1 MLRVALTGNVGS
13 GKSAASQ
20 MLEEWGATVVDTD
33 VLAREVVKPG
43 SPALAQIREIW
54 GDQVI
59 DEDGGL
65 DRAAMRHVAFAD
77 PGARRDLELI
87 LHPAILERAHQMMDE
102 AEAEGAD
109 IFIVVVPLLY
119 ESGSE
124 SDADLVVLIDTP
136 LEQRIARMVASRDL
150 DEEEAR
156 RIAAAQM
163 PAEEKR
169 KRADLIIENDAD
181 LATLNGR
188 VEQAWKEIQKR
199 AGKK

>member
-13 GKSAASQ
+13 GKSAASRMFQ
-20 MLEEWGATVVDTD
+20 EWGATVVDTD
-33 VLAREVVKPG
+33 ALAREVVKPG

-87 LHPAILERAHQMMDE
+87 LHPAILQRARQMMDE
-102 AEAEGAD
+102 AEADGVE
-109 IFIVVVPLLY
+109 IFIAVVPLLY
-119 ESGSE
+119 ESGFE
-124 SDADLVVLIDTP
+124 TDFDLVVLIDSP
-136 LEQRIARMVASRDL
+136 LDQRIARMLASRDL
-150 DEEEAR
+150 NEEEAR

-163 PAEEKR
+163 PTEEKR
-169 KRADLIIENDAD
+169 QRADLVIENDAD
-181 LATLNGR
+181 LATLNRR
-188 VEQAWKEIQKR
+188 VEKAWGEIQKR
-199 AGKK
+199 AGDE

>member
-1 MLRVALTGNVGS
+1 MGACHAGMQEHTVERVHRVFVNLKPIAR
-13 GKSAASQ
+13 
-20 MLEEWGATVVDTD
+20 VVDGIGD
-33 VLAREVVKPG
+33 HVVAG
-43 SPALAQIREIW
+43 Q
-54 GDQVI
+54 
-59 DEDGGL
+59 
-65 DRAAMRHVAFAD
+65 
-77 PGARRDLELI
+77 LEGI

-109 IFIVVVPLLY
+109 IFIAVVPLLY

-136 LEQRIARMVASRDL
+136 LDQRISRMVASRDL

>member
-43 SPALAQIREIW
+43 SPALARIREIW

-59 DEDGGL
+59 NEDGGL

-109 IFIVVVPLLY
+109 IFIAVVPLLY

-136 LEQRIARMVASRDL
+136 LDQRISRMVASRDL

-169 KRADLIIENDAD
+169 ERADLIIENDAD
-181 LATLNGR
+181 LATLNRR
-188 VEQAWKEIQKR
+188 VEHAWKEIKKR

>member
-43 SPALAQIREIW
+43 SPALARIREIW

-59 DEDGGL
+59 NEDGGL

-109 IFIVVVPLLY
+109 IFIAVVPLLY

-136 LEQRIARMVASRDL
+136 LDQRISRMVASRDL

-181 LATLNGR
+181 LATLNRR
-188 VEQAWKEIQKR
+188 VEHAWKEIQKR

>member
-43 SPALAQIREIW
+43 SPALARIREIW

-136 LEQRIARMVASRDL
+136 LEQRIARLVASRDL

-169 KRADLIIENDAD
+169 ERADLIIENDAD